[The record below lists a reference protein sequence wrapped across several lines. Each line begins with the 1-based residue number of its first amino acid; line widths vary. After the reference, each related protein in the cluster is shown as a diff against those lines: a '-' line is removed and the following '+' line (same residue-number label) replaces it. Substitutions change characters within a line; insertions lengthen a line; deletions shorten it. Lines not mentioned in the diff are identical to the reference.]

1 MNPVET
7 SFLLWGCGVLLAI
20 LSFIGALAV
29 SQLMK
34 MANDINQIKIT
45 IGRVDEKH
53 TSLKEEHDELKSEVK
68 KIREKLYA

>member
-1 MNPVET
+1 MNPTET

-29 SQLMK
+29 NQLMK
-34 MANDINQIKIT
+34 MANDIGDIKIT

-53 TSLKEEHDELKSEVK
+53 TALENRV
-68 KIREKLYA
+68 EKLENHLHNGH

>member
-1 MNPVET
+1 MNPTET

-29 SQLMK
+29 NQLMK
-34 MANDINQIKIT
+34 MANDIGDIKIT

-53 TSLKEEHDELKSEVK
+53 TALEDRVNRIE
-68 KIREKLYA
+68 EKLYT